1 MFSKD
6 DHVFYESGGICR
18 ILDVQVSP
26 LDGMPADKTYY
37 VLQSMHDNNG
47 LMYVPVDNETVF
59 LRLLMN
65 REEANAL
72 IEEIAVIEPIKEPNA
87 KMLRNRYVDAMRTHQ
102 PREWVRVIK
111 TVQLRMN
118 SMVGRAQRISETE
131 RSFYENAKRFL
142 KTELALAFEWSE
154 EQASSVLQH
163 HFSVE
168 VS

>member
-131 RSFYENAKRFL
+131 RSFYENAQRFL